1 MKGKRDEPWWSD
13 SRAAARKELYC
24 TKLVAS
30 SSVFQPLTSSQPEI
44 VLVVAS
50 PAKKAPK
57 GEFTQ
62 VSVFRHHVDC
72 TFYVGADRLLPFSLV
87 ISRGGGDQG

>member
-1 MKGKRDEPWWSD
+1 M
-13 SRAAARKELYC
+13 
-24 TKLVAS
+24 
-30 SSVFQPLTSSQPEI
+30 FQALTSSQPEI

-62 VSVFRHHVDC
+62 VSVDRHHVDC
-72 TFYVGADRLLPFSLV
+72 TSYVGADRLLPFLLV
-87 ISRGGGDQG
+87 INQGGVERLID

>member
-1 MKGKRDEPWWSD
+1 M
-13 SRAAARKELYC
+13 
-24 TKLVAS
+24 
-30 SSVFQPLTSSQPEI
+30 FQALTSSQPEI

-62 VSVFRHHVDC
+62 VSVFRRHVYC

-87 ISRGGGDQG
+87 ISHGGGDQG